1 MKNEPYRIKF
11 TIEISGRSRNQSM
24 QQLLR
29 SQLNKFV
36 AGINSFKQSK
46 VVVYLEEDMLTG
58 RVSVYEQEHE
68 AER

>member
-11 TIEISGRSRNQSM
+11 TIEIAGRSRNQSM

-46 VVVYLEEDMLTG
+46 VVAYLEEDMLTG
-58 RVSVYEQEHE
+58 RVAVYEQEHE
-68 AER
+68 KER